1 MLLTG
6 LVEMRDDAAVQVRKA
21 MNFVRVSNAVL
32 TAVLVF
38 AFGSISIAK
47 AQDAKPQSAK
57 PAATAK
63 QQAAPTAE
71 AVDEVEVLTVTATV
85 QKIDLPTRT
94 VTLLL
99 EDGTTKTFKVDKS
112 VRNLAQVKAGDK
124 LKISYTEELIVAV
137 GKSKQV
143 PSAAAGSAVGVAPKG
158 AKPGI
163 VMVDTTAISAK
174 IVAVD
179 AANHTV
185 TLVGPEGNQK
195 AVKLSKKVTDLN
207 QLKAGETVDLI
218 LTQSLVVEV
227 VK

>member
-1 MLLTG
+1 MK
-6 LVEMRDDAAVQVRKA
+6 VA
-21 MNFVRVSNAVL
+21 SAVL
-32 TAVLVF
+32 TAVLAF
-38 AFGSISIAK
+38 AFASTTVLN
-47 AQDAKPQSAK
+47 AQDAKPQAAK
-57 PAATAK
+57 PAATPK
-63 QQAAPTAE
+63 TQAAPAAE
-71 AVDEVEVLTVTATV
+71 GVDAVEVLTITATV

-124 LKISYTEELIVAV
+124 LKISYTEELIVVV
-137 GKSKQV
+137 GKSKQA
-143 PSAAAGSAVGVAPKG
+143 PAAAGGTAVGVAPKG

-163 VMVDTTAISAK
+163 VMVDTTAVSAK
-174 IVAVD
+174 IVSVD

-195 AVKLSKKVTDLN
+195 TVKLSKKVSNLN
-207 QLKAGETVDLI
+207 QLKAGEMVDLI
-218 LTQSLVVEV
+218 LTQSLVIEV